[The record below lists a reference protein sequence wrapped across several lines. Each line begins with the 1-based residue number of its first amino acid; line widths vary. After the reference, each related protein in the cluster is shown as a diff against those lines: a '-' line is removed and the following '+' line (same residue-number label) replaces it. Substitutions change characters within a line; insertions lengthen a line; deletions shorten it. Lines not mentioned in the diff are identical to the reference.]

1 MNHIHLEGSWVVN
14 APREEIYKIVSDFEH
29 MPKNFPAVAES
40 VNIVEKQGNHQ
51 TMLAKVKSFGKT
63 FDVYME
69 TELLPGVGFKSTNQ
83 SSFGTSG
90 SEEFTMED
98 IEGGT
103 KIHYT
108 YEVDIHRPLLRLV
121 ATPLIQWF
129 AMWSWKRAVIDKLK
143 QMVEK

>member
-1 MNHIHLEGSWVVN
+1 MKHIHLEGSWVVK
-14 APREEIYKIVSDFEH
+14 APRAEVYNIVSDFEN
-29 MPKNFPAVAES
+29 MPKHFPSIAES
-40 VNIVEKQGNHQ
+40 VRIVEKQGNHQ
-51 TMLAKVKSFGKT
+51 KMEARVKSFGKV
-63 FDVYME
+63 FDVHMQ

-98 IEGGT
+98 TEGGT

-121 ATPLIQWF
+121 ATPLIKWF
-129 AMWSWKRAVIDKLK
+129 AMWSWKRAFIDKLK
-143 QMVEK
+143 QMLEK